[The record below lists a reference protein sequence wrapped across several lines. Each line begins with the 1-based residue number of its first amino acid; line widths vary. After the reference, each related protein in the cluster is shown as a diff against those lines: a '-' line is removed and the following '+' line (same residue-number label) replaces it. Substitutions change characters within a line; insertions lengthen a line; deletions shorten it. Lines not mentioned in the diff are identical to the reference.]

1 MKAIWESKDFKMAQ
15 IKLGKGETFKYTLYS
30 NVGCASG
37 SASVAPKYVQ
47 VKNVTDLKIIKFD
60 GQKLYLEEH
69 KSDAALPASR
79 GGLNCQ
85 PEELLSDYVNDFKV
99 DIKGSNVTVSFAM
112 KSGKK
117 TYKIDETT
125 KIRSSPQLPQING
138 RFIIHHFYF

>member
-1 MKAIWESKDFKMAQ
+1 M
-15 IKLGKGETFKYTLYS
+15 
-30 NVGCASG
+30 
-37 SASVAPKYVQ
+37 
-47 VKNVTDLKIIKFD
+47 TDLKIIKFD

-112 KSGKK
+112 NSGKK
-117 TYKIDETT
+117 PSKIDETT
-125 KIRSSPQLPQING
+125 KIQNG
-138 RFIIHHFYF
+138 LVVYPLWVGCPWTL